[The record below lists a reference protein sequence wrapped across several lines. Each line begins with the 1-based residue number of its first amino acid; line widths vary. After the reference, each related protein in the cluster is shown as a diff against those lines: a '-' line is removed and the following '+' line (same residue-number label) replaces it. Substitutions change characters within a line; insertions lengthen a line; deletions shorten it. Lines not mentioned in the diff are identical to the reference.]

1 LILLIRGMGR
11 ELFNFAA
18 VYFMVSLGFG
28 IGFFGLFS
36 YADSY
41 NTYGYTYVT
50 LIQNTLGDFDIDA
63 FHSENLIT
71 NALGIVL
78 IICFVIM
85 MNVVLMNVLI
95 AQMTR
100 YVLIMLMLL
109 LMLLLDDDLILLSL
123 SYYNQQFVRRNQR
136 AIRSAMVLLLCHV
149 IGRLYPLDEQSKWCV
164 YCGCSFQPRHYGDL
178 DLGTCVLQ
186 CRGMWRIRRK
196 TIVNDEYL
204 HECLL

>member
-1 LILLIRGMGR
+1 MGR

-100 YVLIMLMLL
+100 YVLIMLMLML
-109 LMLLLDDDLILLSL
+109 LLLLDDDLILLSL
-123 SYYNQQFVRRNQR
+123 SSSFLSFVCSWCH
-136 AIRSAMVLLLCHV
+136 AISMPYEYDMITNTTNKPTVRTKKSKSDQ
-149 IGRLYPLDEQSKWCV
+149 ISNGPSPLPCYWAIIS
-164 YCGCSFQPRHYGDL
+164 
-178 DLGTCVLQ
+178 T
-186 CRGMWRIRRK
+186 
-196 TIVNDEYL
+196 
-204 HECLL
+204 